1 MPTKVRKL
9 LMTRTIGS
17 TSSPTSWHTIGSE
30 TLLLL
35 KAGQTL
41 PLMNPLPT
49 IANTFGS
56 LTNMVKMSLTT
67 TYATIPNSTTS
78 ALMISRRT
86 WCVLTILL
94 PMICSI
100 WSPIT
105 KEELSYI
112 CFATTLVM
120 RRFFR
125 LLLTISKHTHTAME
139 KPISY
144 AFPLR
149 R

>member
-1 MPTKVRKL
+1 
-9 LMTRTIGS
+9 MTRTIGS
-17 TSSPTSWHTIGSE
+17 ISLPMSWHTTGSV
-30 TLLLL
+30 TSLQLR
-35 KAGQTL
+35 AGQTL
-41 PLMNPLPT
+41 RSMSLLLT
-49 IANTFGS
+49 IANIFGL
-56 LTNMVKMSLTT
+56 LTNMAKMLPTT

-78 ALMISRRT
+78 VLMILRKT
-86 WCVLTILL
+86 WCVLAIFP

-112 CFATTLVM
+112 CFVAISGM
-120 RRFFR
+120 RLSFR
-125 LLLTISKHTHTAME
+125 GLQTISRLMPMAME

-144 AFPLR
+144 AYPLR